1 MNNMIIKFLKI
12 YGKDK
17 EPATLELC
25 KGMNVITGSSN
36 TGKSYAFQALL
47 YLLGKSSPPKSIKQ
61 SKGYTFGRLEL
72 HFPNDLIL
80 TIERSLKPSNDA
92 RLYFNS
98 ITDIESNTNPK
109 YTDIKTGT
117 TTKGNISEQIL
128 GILDLYGKEIINK
141 VTKGEKG
148 KVHLSDYRRLLF
160 TDETSIIKEESPF
173 LSGSFDK
180 ITREKS
186 IFNYLITAYDYG
198 DLLLKDF
205 PKAQAGLKSKIE
217 YLKNSIEEDTRKI
230 ERLKGKLE
238 GQNIDFDLFDKEMNE
253 LNNSLSLHQK
263 NFSSTLKKYNKVR
276 QSLQNFKS
284 KLDLTGELEKR
295 FDLLKAQYTV
305 DIERMEH
312 IVNVDQILNDLETT
326 FCPHCNQEIKNSDHD
341 NCDITPEMQSAFEQ
355 EVNKTK
361 KLLSDLELAISDVQK
376 ERSELSQKIST
387 LDGERLTYKAQIDA
401 IKKDLDKLEKLISK
415 KKNIKEDFD
424 LIKYFEQKSKE
435 QNEKMKILK
444 KKLKD
449 SKDTSKEIKAKEV
462 LELDKKGT
470 RAFEKL
476 CTKYLK
482 KINLYD
488 DNTVKFDEE
497 KMDIV
502 IGEEERKTSGK
513 GFRSITHSTMKLSL
527 AKLASKLNTIPDL
540 LVLDSPLTSYE
551 GERKIEEDEVKI
563 SQTHQNAFF
572 ELFKESADDIQ
583 IIIFDNKKPAKS
595 ILKDIHLNEF
605 TKDEASGRYGFFP
618 IDYSQMEF

>member
-1 MNNMIIKFLKI
+1 
-12 YGKDK
+12 
-17 EPATLELC
+17 
-25 KGMNVITGSSN
+25 
-36 TGKSYAFQALL
+36 
-47 YLLGKSSPPKSIKQ
+47 
-61 SKGYTFGRLEL
+61 
-72 HFPNDLIL
+72 
-80 TIERSLKPSNDA
+80 
-92 RLYFNS
+92 
-98 ITDIESNTNPK
+98 
-109 YTDIKTGT
+109 
-117 TTKGNISEQIL
+117 
-128 GILDLYGKEIINK
+128 
-141 VTKGEKG
+141 
-148 KVHLSDYRRLLF
+148 
-160 TDETSIIKEESPF
+160 
-173 LSGSFDK
+173 
-180 ITREKS
+180 
-186 IFNYLITAYDYG
+186 
-198 DLLLKDF
+198 
-205 PKAQAGLKSKIE
+205 
-217 YLKNSIEEDTRKI
+217 
-230 ERLKGKLE
+230 
-238 GQNIDFDLFDKEMNE
+238 
-253 LNNSLSLHQK
+253 
-263 NFSSTLKKYNKVR
+263 
-276 QSLQNFKS
+276 
-284 KLDLTGELEKR
+284 
-295 FDLLKAQYTV
+295 
-305 DIERMEH
+305 
-312 IVNVDQILNDLETT
+312 
-326 FCPHCNQEIKNSDHD
+326 
-341 NCDITPEMQSAFEQ
+341 
-355 EVNKTK
+355 
-361 KLLSDLELAISDVQK
+361 
-376 ERSELSQKIST
+376 
-387 LDGERLTYKAQIDA
+387 
-401 IKKDLDKLEKLISK
+401 
-415 KKNIKEDFD
+415 
-424 LIKYFEQKSKE
+424 
-435 QNEKMKILK
+435 MKILK